1 MLHSGGSHQS
11 LSCSWASPPQ
21 KGQPNSASVG
31 FGSVMG
37 ASPKPRD
44 RSTHRESMQKP
55 TQRTS
60 PITAHDDQALSN
72 SRRAARPRST
82 QRGCFSCLFLQFV
95 GPKGADAFA
104 DRWLWGA
111 ALQYLFLNEHALKVR
126 RYIKQAHIT
135 LWRFHPPLAV
145 LGVHA
150 VVEQVR
156 YRVARLDPRCFGGGG
171 QLELDVRC

>member
-1 MLHSGGSHQS
+1 MRYTSASACYHVGAVSMCGDAACVLATYNFVLSAVIAS
-11 LSCSWASPPQ
+11 LSAS
-21 KGQPNSASVG
+21 
-31 FGSVMG
+31 
-37 ASPKPRD
+37 
-44 RSTHRESMQKP
+44 
-55 TQRTS
+55 
-60 PITAHDDQALSN
+60 
-72 SRRAARPRST
+72 AR
-82 QRGCFSCLFLQFV
+82 SCLFLQFV

-111 ALQYLFLNEHALKVR
+111 APQYLFLNEHALKVR

-171 QLELDVRC
+171 ELGLDVAGD